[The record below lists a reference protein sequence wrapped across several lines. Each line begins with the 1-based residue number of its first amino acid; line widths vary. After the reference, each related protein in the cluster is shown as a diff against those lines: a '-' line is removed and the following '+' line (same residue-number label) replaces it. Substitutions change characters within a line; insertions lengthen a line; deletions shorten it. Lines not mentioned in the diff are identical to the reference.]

1 MTSQVGQK
9 AQCSPTR
16 DLLTCPDGSRPRI
29 LLAEDSFAAR
39 ILTTALLTR
48 MGCDVDSAENGED
61 AVASASANSYDVII
75 MDIEMPVMDGLTAA
89 TQIRALD
96 GPAGRTPIIALSA
109 FLADSQKASI
119 WRESFDINLAKPAGR
134 EQLRKVIQAVIDV
147 SHSTEVAS
155 LDCQNGSSNAEGLID
170 RDALHRLRD
179 EMTREAMHKLF
190 QVVID
195 EIQDCA
201 KMLDADHGA
210 NDPETVAKVAHKLKG
225 IASTFAAPKLEKLA
239 TALEDEATV
248 VSPPELLT
256 RVTETCT
263 CADETAAALDAAR
276 AA

>member
-1 MTSQVGQK
+1 
-9 AQCSPTR
+9 
-16 DLLTCPDGSRPRI
+16 
-29 LLAEDSFAAR
+29 
-39 ILTTALLTR
+39 LTTALLTR

-61 AVASASANSYDVII
+61 AVASASANTYDVII

-96 GPAGRTPIIALSA
+96 GPARRTPIIALSA

-147 SHSTEVAS
+147 SHSSEVAS
-155 LDCQNGSSNAEGLID
+155 LNCENSPSNAEGLID
-170 RDALHRLRD
+170 RDALLRLRD
-179 EMTREAMHKLF
+179 EMTREAMQKLF
-190 QVVID
+190 QVVIG

-201 KMLDADHGA
+201 KMLDADSGA

-248 VSPPELLT
+248 VSPPELLN

>member
-1 MTSQVGQK
+1 MTSQVGQT
-9 AQCSPTR
+9 APSTPSR
-16 DLLTCPDGSRPRI
+16 DVLTCADGSRPRV

-48 MGCDVDSAENGED
+48 MGCDVDAAENGED
-61 AVASASANSYDVII
+61 AVINARASTYDVII
-75 MDIEMPVMDGLTAA
+75 MDIEMPVMDGVTAA
-89 TQIRALD
+89 QEIRAID

-109 FLADSQKASI
+109 FLADSQKSSI

-147 SHSTEVAS
+147 SHRAAPGT
-155 LDCQNGSSNAEGLID
+155 LDCENPSSNADGLID

-179 EMTREAMHKLF
+179 EMTGDALEKLF
-190 QVVID
+190 KVVIG

-201 KMLDADHGA
+201 KLLETD
-210 NDPETVAKVAHKLKG
+210 NSRQDPVAVAKVAHKLKG

-239 TALEDEATV
+239 TALEDEAV
-248 VSPPELLT
+248 SVSPPELSN

>member
-1 MTSQVGQK
+1 
-9 AQCSPTR
+9 
-16 DLLTCPDGSRPRI
+16 
-29 LLAEDSFAAR
+29 
-39 ILTTALLTR
+39 
-48 MGCDVDSAENGED
+48 MGCDVDAAENGED
-61 AVASASANSYDVII
+61 AVINARASTYDVII

-89 TQIRALD
+89 QQIRALD

-134 EQLRKVIQAVIDV
+134 DQLRKVIQAVIDV
-147 SHSTEVAS
+147 SHRANTDAIAI
-155 LDCQNGSSNAEGLID
+155 QTTPSNADGLID
-170 RDALHRLRD
+170 RNALHRLRD
-179 EMTREAMHKLF
+179 EMTREALQELF

-201 KMLDADHGA
+201 KLLDVDHSA

-248 VSPPELLT
+248 VSPPELLN
-256 RVTETCT
+256 RVSETCT
-263 CADETAAALDAAR
+263 CADETAAALNAVR